1 MKLNLHA
8 QVAGRY
14 KLIKHKVREDGTLYN
29 TEVVADFPNLIT
41 DSGLDLLAA
50 GSINNVMAKCW
61 VGSGN
66 SAPSV
71 TDTGL
76 EAEVA
81 STTTVS
87 SDSLSNN
94 SGPPDYYSYGI
105 KVFRFSTGAAAGN
118 ISEVGVGSTGNILF
132 SRALVLDSGG
142 NPTSITVLSDEVLD
156 VVYELRVY
164 KLYDDVPWGPIN
176 IDGVDYSGIIRP
188 CDVDATRGI
197 HSLYL
202 GGGGATLIAYN
213 GSIGTITNPPSG
225 SATPRLNG
233 VSAPYVPGTFYR
245 DITFS
250 AGLTQ
255 LNVAGGITALKL
267 GMDFNSNTSDVE
279 HQISVSPALPKD
291 GTKVMSITFR
301 VHWGRY
307 EP

>member
-14 KLIKHKVREDGTLYN
+14 KLVKHKVREDGTLYN

-41 DSGLDLLAA
+41 DSGLDRLAA
-50 GSINNVMAKCW
+50 GSIGQATNMCW

-66 SAPSV
+66 SAPTV
-71 TDTGL
+71 ADTAL
-76 EAEVA
+76 EAPIA
-81 STTTVS
+81 ATTNVTS
-87 SDSLSNN
+87 SSGNN

-118 ISEVGVGSTGNILF
+118 ISEVGVGPSGGNLF

-142 NPTSITVLSDEVLD
+142 NPTSITVLADEVLD

-164 KLYDDVPWGPIN
+164 KLYDDVPWGPIT

-188 CDVDATRGI
+188 CDVDSNSAAFFTT
-197 HSLYL
+197 LL
-202 GGGGATLIAYN
+202 GGSGAYLHVYN
-213 GSIGTITNPPSG
+213 GNIGTITGQPSG
-225 SATPRLNG
+225 ATVGMAGTP
-233 VSAPYVPGTFYR
+233 APYVSGTFYR

-255 LNVAGGITALKL
+255 LNLSGGISALML
-267 GMDFNSNTSDVE
+267 EMFTNAANVPVM

-291 GTKVMSITFR
+291 NTKVMSITFR